1 MANQDK
7 RQARD
12 GNRAKGGQS
21 KGGPP
26 KGSPAKGGPT
36 DGSTGKGAP
45 PPEPSRAERR
55 AGTAAERRRERLKAP
70 ERQQRQRSMG
80 RIGLA
85 AVVVLV
91 LAGIGFGI
99 YSFANRAQPPEGVQ
113 TFANLA
119 RDHVETPVT
128 YEEIPPVGGVHSAVW
143 QNCGFYD
150 KPVGNEHGVH
160 SMEHGAVW
168 ITYQPD
174 LSADQVDILR
184 EQAQQSYVLVSPY
197 TDLPSPVVVSAWGN
211 QLQLDSATDSRLD
224 QFVKYFREGPQTPE
238 PGAPCNDGTSA
249 TV

>member
-12 GNRAKGGQS
+12 GNRAKGNPA

-26 KGSPAKGGPT
+26 KGSPAKGAPAN
-36 DGSTGKGAP
+36 GSVRKNAP
-45 PPEPSRAERR
+45 AAEPSRAERR

-70 ERQQRQRSMG
+70 ERQARQRTMG
-80 RIGLA
+80 RVGIA

-99 YSFANRAQPPEGVQ
+99 YSFANRAQQPEGVQ
-113 TFANLA
+113 AFANLA
-119 RDHVETPVT
+119 RDHVETPVSYSET
-128 YEEIPPVGGVHSAVW
+128 PPVGGAHSAVW
-143 QNCGFYD
+143 QNCGFYSA
-150 KPVGNEHGVH
+150 PIGNEHGVH

-174 LSADQVDILR
+174 LPADQVDILKKH
-184 EQAQQSYVLVSPY
+184 AQQSYVLVSPY
-197 TDLPSPVVVSAWGN
+197 PGLPSPVVASAWGN
-211 QLQLDSATDSRLD
+211 QLKLDSASDPKLE
-224 QFVKYFREGPQTPE
+224 QFVKYFRQGPQTPE
-238 PGAPCNDGTSA
+238 RGAPCTDGTSA